1 MSWRRFVH
9 RARWHRERQA
19 ELEAYLEE
27 EAAANRARGMDTRQA
42 RAAAKR
48 KLGNE
53 TLVLE
58 RIYRANSIGWLD
70 TLGRDLRY
78 AARLLRRSPGFTT
91 VAVLS
96 LALGIGGNLAVLGMR
111 DAVMRRPLPV
121 EQPGQLIRM
130 DWTAHQWEALPGWG
144 TSFDDRQG
152 REINTSFP
160 YPMFGQW
167 QRENHALSGLAA
179 FRPLTHIDI
188 FADGHAEP
196 GKGTLV
202 SGSYQRMLG
211 LRPRLGRGLSEADLA
226 ADAPPVAVLGYDY
239 WQSRWGGEAGVV
251 GKTIQ
256 VNHLPVTVVGVE
268 AEGFR
273 GLEVGFTPDVYLPMS
288 LVEKGV
294 MRGWKNPPRLS
305 DAGYWWVEVVGR
317 LRKGVS
323 LEQARADL
331 EVGFGQW
338 VKALPA
344 KAADHGDLPV
354 LLADSAAHGVNNLGE
369 DFALPMLILLAL
381 SGLVMLIVC
390 INLANLLLA
399 RAAARQG
406 ELAVRLA
413 IGAGRPA
420 LIRQLLTESLVLAGL
435 GALASLPVAALALRA
450 ILQVFVPPEMDIRPG
465 LDGMV
470 FVAAVGLALAAGLIM
485 GLIPAWRATRV
496 PRRRAMAGG
505 ARTRTGRNRMGE
517 ALLVAQMALC
527 LLVIA
532 GAGLFQRTLHNLQA
546 VDLGLDARH
555 VTVFEMD
562 APLEGYSGTRLASF
576 YQQVLDKLRALPGVS
591 AATETDLVPGSTSMS
606 STHSLGLNAGKSA
619 RRNAVTYVARI
630 APGYF
635 DAYRIAV
642 VAGREFNAADTADGP
657 RVVVI
662 NRTLARRFAGYPV
675 GQQLYDNESGE
686 GMTVVGVVADAAYHG
701 VRDMAVPVAYY
712 PLSQKPSSAVFF
724 AVRSALPPAAL
735 GDALRKAVAAVD
747 AQVPMYAVQTQAEA
761 MRASYDSQI
770 LMAGLTTI
778 LGGLALLLAAIGLY
792 GLMAYNV
799 TRRTREIGVR
809 VALGASRGSVL
820 GMVLRQ
826 SLRLVGIGV
835 LLGLPLAWMAGR
847 ALTSLLYQVTPG
859 DPWAFGGAVLF
870 LAAVAVGAAWWP
882 ARRAARVD
890 PMAALREG

>member
-27 EAAANRARGMDTRQA
+27 EAAANQARGMDAHQA
-42 RAAAKR
+42 RAAAMR

-96 LALGIGGNLAVLGMR
+96 LALGIGGNLAVLGMME
-111 DAVMRRPLPV
+111 AVMRRPLPV
-121 EQPGQLIRM
+121 GQAGQLIRM
-130 DWTAHQWEALPGWG
+130 DWTAHQWEAQPGWG
-144 TSFDDRQG
+144 TSFTDNQG

-160 YPMFGQW
+160 YPMFEQW
-167 QRENHALSGLAA
+167 RRQNQTLSGLAA
-179 FRPLTHIDI
+179 FRPLTHVDV

-202 SGSYQRMLG
+202 SGSYQQVLG
-211 LRPRLGRGLSEADLA
+211 LRPRLGRGISEADLA
-226 ADAPPVAVLGYDY
+226 LNAPPVVVLGYDY

-251 GKTIQ
+251 GRTIQ

-268 AEGFR
+268 AEGFH

-288 LVEKGV
+288 LVERGV
-294 MRGWKNPPRLS
+294 MQGWKSPPQLS
-305 DAGYWWVEVVGR
+305 DNSYWWVEVVGR

-323 LEQARADL
+323 REQARADL
-331 EVGFGQW
+331 GVGFEQM
-338 VKALPA
+338 VKALPV
-344 KAADHGDLPV
+344 KATDHGDWPV
-354 LLADSAAHGVNNLGE
+354 LLAESAAHGVNNLGE
-369 DFALPMLILLAL
+369 DFTLPMLILLAL
-381 SGLVMLIVC
+381 TGLVMLIVC

-399 RAAARQG
+399 RTAARQG

-420 LIRQLLTESLVLAGL
+420 LVRQLLTESLLLATL
-435 GALASLPVAALALRA
+435 GAGASLPVGVWALRG
-450 ILQVFVPPEMDIRPG
+450 IVQVFVPPEMDIRPG
-465 LDGMV
+465 LDGV
-470 FVAAVGLALAAGLIM
+470 VLAAAAGLALVAGMIM

-496 PRRRAMAGG
+496 KRAGSLASGG
-505 ARTRTGRNRMGE
+505 RARTGRNRMGE

-527 LLVIA
+527 LLVIS

-546 VDLGLDARH
+546 ADLGLDARQ

-562 APLEGYSGTRLASF
+562 APLEGYSGARLATF

-591 AATETDLVPGSTSMS
+591 AATETDIVPGSTSL
-606 STHSLGLNAGKSA
+606 STTHDLGIKAGKSA
-619 RRNAVTYVARI
+619 QRNPVTYI
-630 APGYF
+630 AKITPGYF
-635 DAYRIAV
+635 DAYRIGV
-642 VAGREFNAADTADGP
+642 VEGRDLNSRDTADAPG
-657 RVVVI
+657 VVVI
-662 NRTLARRFAGYPV
+662 NRTMARRFQGYPV
-675 GQQLYDNESGE
+675 GQQLYDRETGE
-686 GMTVVGVVADAAYHG
+686 GKTVVGVVADAAYHG
-701 VRDMAVPVAYY
+701 VRDLEVPVVYY
-712 PLSQKPSSAVFF
+712 PLSQKPSSSVYF
-724 AVRSALPPAAL
+724 AVRSAMPPAAL
-735 GDALRKAVAAVD
+735 NRTLRGAVAAVD
-747 AQVPMYAVQTQAEA
+747 PEVPMYSVQSQAEA
-761 MRASYDSQI
+761 MRDSYDAQI
-770 LMAGLTTI
+770 LMAGLTSL
-778 LGGLALLLAAIGLY
+778 LGGLALLLAAVGLY

-826 SLRLVGIGV
+826 SLRLAGIGV
-835 LLGLPLAWMAGR
+835 LLGLPLAWFAGR
-847 ALTSLLYQVTPG
+847 ALTSLLYKVSPA
-859 DPWAFGGAVLF
+859 DPWAFGGAIIF
-870 LAAVAVGAAWWP
+870 LTAVAVGAAWWP
-882 ARRAARVD
+882 ARRAALVD
-890 PMAALREG
+890 PMTALREG